1 MTTVE
6 QLLAEHPFFLGL
18 EPEHVSLLSGCATLA
33 RVEGGEFLFREG
45 EVARSFYVVRHGSV
59 AVASITPQEGLV
71 VIQTVSDGDVLGWSW
86 LLPPFRWHFG
96 AYAIEPTSLVAL
108 DATCVRKKCEDDAG
122 FGYQIMRR
130 FAQVI
135 AWRLEAMHLQ
145 LMNVYEY
152 RG

>member
-6 QLLAEHPFFLGL
+6 QLLAEHPFFIGL
-18 EPEHVSLLSGCATLA
+18 EQDQVALLAGCATLT

-45 EVARSFYVVRHGSV
+45 EVARAFYVVRRGAI
-59 AVASITPQEGLV
+59 AVASITPHEGLV

-108 DATCVRKKCEDDAG
+108 DATCVRKKCEDDAR

-130 FAQVI
+130 FAQVM
-135 AWRLEAMHLQ
+135 ASRLEATHLQ
-145 LMNVYEY
+145 LMNVYEN

>member
-18 EPEHVSLLSGCATLA
+18 EPEHVSLLSGCATLS

-59 AVASITPQEGLV
+59 AVASITPHEGLV

-96 AYAIEPTSLVAL
+96 AYAIEPTSLVGL
-108 DATCVRKKCEDDAG
+108 DATCVRKKCQDDPKFG
-122 FGYQIMRR
+122 FEIMRR
-130 FAQVI
+130 FAQI
-135 AWRLEAMHLQ
+135 MASRLEATHLQ
-145 LMNVYEY
+145 LMNVYES
-152 RG
+152 RS